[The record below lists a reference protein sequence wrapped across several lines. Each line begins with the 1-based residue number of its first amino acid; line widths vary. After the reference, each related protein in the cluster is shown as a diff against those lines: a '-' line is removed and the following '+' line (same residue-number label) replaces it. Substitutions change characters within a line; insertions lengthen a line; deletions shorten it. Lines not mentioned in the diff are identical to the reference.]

1 MYLLN
6 KIYSFSCVL
15 FIWHKKKSQRLTRC
29 PNVRRAISEPISSPI
44 AMRAIP
50 STATPCSIIRM
61 SLTDKHTTQHN
72 TRENTHTHTHLMG
85 AHICCCIL
93 LIFVFFVFLVFIVIF
108 VLVVVVFTAD
118 MQQLLHLQHVTGAWD
133 TDRRTVRCVFYTKR
147 VSWESTDSPA
157 YAQTSTNVLPKLR
170 KGSGTTWRAA
180 RVVSIA
186 SPLPAFKIY
195 I

>member
-1 MYLLN
+1 
-6 KIYSFSCVL
+6 
-15 FIWHKKKSQRLTRC
+15 
-29 PNVRRAISEPISSPI
+29 
-44 AMRAIP
+44 MRAIP

-61 SLTDKHTTQHN
+61 SLTDRWQTHNSTN
-72 TRENTHTHTHLMG
+72 TREKPHNTTWW
-85 AHICCCIL
+85 APISL
-93 LIFVFFVFLVFIVIF
+93 LHPSYLCLFVFLSLSSSCPCCRSVHCRY
-108 VLVVVVFTAD
+108 AAAAAPSD
-118 MQQLLHLQHVTGAWD
+118 VTGAWD

-180 RVVSIA
+180 RVVRSP
-186 SPLPAFKIY
+186 SPLPAFNIY